1 MVGDLGQLPPIS
13 DRPTYDSNRR
23 EKLLWKEFK
32 IVVTLD
38 KIFRQDGEND
48 NQQRFHQFLMN
59 VRDANP
65 QIDDWR
71 LLMTRTPINIDLPKK
86 LQFENFVHP
95 FSTNENVHSH
105 NKKCCIH

>member
-1 MVGDLGQLPPIS
+1 MGQLPPVG
-13 DRPTYDSNRR
+13 DRPAYDSNRR
-23 EKLLWKEFK
+23 AKLLWQEFK

-48 NQQRFHQFLMN
+48 DQQRFRQLLMN

-71 LLMTRTPINIDLPKK
+71 LLMTRTPINIDL
-86 LQFENFVHP
+86 V
-95 FSTNENVHSH
+95 TNL
-105 NKKCCIH
+105 